1 MGIGN
6 IFAAFQPKDKVFFVL
21 FEKITALLVEMSDE
35 FHKGIQEFD
44 VNDDTFY
51 KKISDYE
58 HQMDDLTHQVFIEL
72 GKNFITPFDREDI
85 HALAA
90 GLDDIADYIYASSKN
105 IFMYKAPNLKEYSEL
120 SLLINKQC
128 HEIQNAV
135 KNLRGFKNMA
145 EVKECCIKINSIE
158 NIADDILT
166 NSLVNLFESNDAV
179 KVLKAKSVLDYLEE
193 VTDKAE
199 DVANT
204 LETIMIK
211 YS

>member
-1 MGIGN
+1 MALN
-6 IFAAFQPKDKVFFVL
+6 LLSFFQPKDKVFFSL
-21 FEKITALLVEMSDE
+21 FEEITEKLLQMSEE

-44 VNDDTFY
+44 INDDSFH
-51 KKISDYE
+51 KRISDYE
-58 HQMDDLTHQVFIEL
+58 HQLDELTHKVFVEL

-85 HALAA
+85 HALAS

-105 IFMYKAPNLKEYSEL
+105 IFMYKAPKIKEYADL

-128 HEIQNAV
+128 IEINNAV
-135 KNLRGFKNMA
+135 KHLKGFKNMS
-145 EVKECCIKINSIE
+145 EVKESCIKINSIE

-166 NSLVNLFESNDAV
+166 NSLVNLFETNDAMA
-179 KVLKAKSVLDYLEE
+179 VLKAKSVLDYLEE
-193 VTDKAE
+193 VTDKGE

-211 YS
+211 YA